1 MKKLTTL
8 LFLIVFWIPHSALAG
23 VVMTMVTS
31 DGSGRQI
38 DSSKIFAQSEMIRVD
53 NIGGENM
60 SMIFRG
66 EEMLMLSHT
75 DKTYF
80 VMDQA
85 MLEQLSSQMNEAT
98 KMMEAQLA
106 QVPPEQ
112 RAMVEKMMQGQMQN
126 MMSMEPPPPPRVETG
141 GASSWLDYSCTQY
154 TVYSGSD
161 KSQEICAA
169 SPNQIEGSDEVIGA
183 FQNMAAFMTKMSE
196 SMPGPMASGMARN
209 PTGMMDQIDGFPVH
223 TLHYEN
229 GRVIRE
235 TSLESITQQ
244 SLDESIFSAPADY
257 AQQQMFGH

>member
-8 LFLIVFWIPHSALAG
+8 LFFVVFWIPHSALAG
-23 VVMTMVTS
+23 VVMNMVTS
-31 DGSGRQI
+31 DGSGQQT
-38 DSSKIFAQSEMIRVD
+38 DSSKIFAQSEMIRID
-53 NIGGENM
+53 SIGGENM

-66 EEMLMLSHT
+66 EEFLVLSHA

-85 MLEQLSSQMNEAT
+85 MLEQLSSQMNEAM
-98 KMMEAQLA
+98 KLMEAQLA

-126 MMSMEPPPPPRVETG
+126 MMPMEPPPLPRVETG
-141 GASSWLDYSCTQY
+141 GASSWLNYSCTQY

-161 KSQEICAA
+161 KTQEICAA
-169 SPNQIEGSDEVIGA
+169 SADQIEGSDEVIGA
-183 FQNMAAFMTKMSE
+183 FQNMAAFITKMSE
-196 SMPGPMASGMARN
+196 SMPGPMASGMAQS

-229 GRVIRE
+229 GRLVRE
-235 TSLESITQQ
+235 VSLDSITPQ
-244 SLDESIFSAPADY
+244 SLDESMFSAPADY
-257 AQQQMFGH
+257 AQQQMFGR

>member
-8 LFLIVFWIPHSALAG
+8 LFFVVFWIPHSALAG
-23 VVMTMVTS
+23 VVMNMVTS
-31 DGSGRQI
+31 DGSGQQT
-38 DSSKIFAQSEMIRVD
+38 DSSKIFAQSEMIRID
-53 NIGGENM
+53 SIGGENM

-66 EEMLMLSHT
+66 EEFLVLSHS

-85 MLEQLSSQMNEAT
+85 MLEQLSSQMNEAM
-98 KMMEAQLA
+98 KLMEAQLA

-126 MMSMEPPPPPRVETG
+126 MMPMEPPPLPRVETG
-141 GASSWLDYSCTQY
+141 GASSWLNYSCTQY

-161 KSQEICAA
+161 KTQEICAA
-169 SPNQIEGSDEVIGA
+169 SADQIEGSDEVIGA
-183 FQNMAAFMTKMSE
+183 FQNMAAFITKMSE
-196 SMPGPMASGMARN
+196 SMPGPMASGMAQS

-229 GRVIRE
+229 GRLVRE
-235 TSLESITQQ
+235 VSLDSITPQ
-244 SLDESIFSAPADY
+244 SLDESMFSAPADY
-257 AQQQMFGH
+257 AQQQMFGR

>member
-8 LFLIVFWIPHSALAG
+8 LFFVVFWIPHSALAG
-23 VVMTMVTS
+23 VIMNMVTS
-31 DGSGRQI
+31 DGSGRQT
-38 DSSKIFAQSEMIRVD
+38 DSSKIFAQSEMIRID

-66 EEMLMLSHT
+66 EEFLMLNHT
-75 DKTYF
+75 DRTYF

-85 MLEQLSSQMNEAT
+85 MLEQLNSQMNEAM
-98 KMMEAQLA
+98 KLMEAQLA

-141 GASSWLDYSCTQY
+141 GASSWLNYSCTQY

-183 FQNMAAFMTKMSE
+183 FQEMAAFITKMSE
-196 SMPGPMASGMARN
+196 SMPGPMASGMAQN

-229 GRVIRE
+229 GKVIRE
-235 TSLESITQQ
+235 VSLESITRQ
-244 SLDESIFSAPADY
+244 SLDESMFSAPADY
-257 AQQQMFGH
+257 AQQQMFDR